1 MAKGINFLKGKKS
14 QDYLFETAV
23 KKIRVICF
31 AILAAYLVL
40 GGGLIVFWFS
50 LNSQINKT
58 AQLTEAKKQQITQ
71 LKPVEYSL
79 LTLKQRLEFFEKV
92 SNGQTIEFIP
102 ALETLFA
109 LEKDGVSFDGVTIS
123 DTGNTVIS
131 GKASQ
136 SLSLAAF
143 VKNLESKDKMI
154 KKAALKSLSRE
165 QSGGYQIEI
174 EMILNTQ

>member
-79 LTLKQRLEFFEKV
+79 LTLKQRVF
-92 SNGQTIEFIP
+92 
-102 ALETLFA
+102 
-109 LEKDGVSFDGVTIS
+109 
-123 DTGNTVIS
+123 
-131 GKASQ
+131 
-136 SLSLAAF
+136 
-143 VKNLESKDKMI
+143 
-154 KKAALKSLSRE
+154 
-165 QSGGYQIEI
+165 
-174 EMILNTQ
+174 